1 MQLNLATLVMLD
13 IYVLLLV
20 GALTLHAWSRGRDS
34 TLGYLAA
41 ALLVDAG
48 GTLFASLRGMDF
60 DWVPV
65 LMGNM
70 LLLAGAALSWT
81 SLRVFGGRRPHY
93 PGMLAGVL
101 LWLLLYSLPAFQ
113 ESIRARILLVSLLL
127 AVYAVLGACELWRSR
142 QRLEVDIRPALLL
155 ASVHAAFYTV
165 RGFFDNSQPFAG
177 GEQSSSFF
185 ALLVLETLLYVIGMA
200 FVTLAMVKERAELR
214 YKRAALSDPLTGIG
228 NRRAFLEAAERL
240 LAERKPAVLL
250 LCDLDH
256 FKRLNDSYG
265 HAVGDQALASF
276 GQVLS
281 TRTRE
286 HDLCARIG
294 GEEFV
299 CLLRDADRDT
309 ASLLAE
315 RIRREFAGLPFVAED
330 VLSVS
335 IGIAE
340 AGAAEHDLSRLM
352 VQADQA
358 LYAAKAAG
366 RNRVEH
372 YAVPSSVGGIG

>member
-1 MQLNLATLVMLD
+1 MQLNLATLVLLD

-20 GALTLHAWSRGRDS
+20 GVLTLHAWSRGRDS

-41 ALLVDAG
+41 SLLVAAT
-48 GTLFASLRGMDF
+48 GTLLATLRGIGF
-60 DWVPV
+60 DWVPILLGNV
-65 LMGNM
+65 LVMASSAM
-70 LLLAGAALSWT
+70 AWT

-93 PGMLAGVL
+93 AGMFAGALIWAL
-101 LWLLLYSLPAFQ
+101 LCLLPAFF
-113 ESIRARILLVSLLL
+113 ESLRARILVGSLLM
-127 AVYAVLGACELWRSR
+127 AGYALLGAWELWRSR
-142 QRLEVDIRPALLL
+142 QRLEVDIRPALVL
-155 ASVHAAFYTV
+155 ASMHAGFYTV
-165 RGFFDNSQPFAG
+165 RGLLDNNLPFAG
-177 GEQSSSFF
+177 NGQSSSFF
-185 ALLVLETLLYVIGMA
+185 AMVVLETLLYAIGVA

-265 HAVGDQALASF
+265 HAVGDQALARF

-281 TRTRE
+281 SRTRE

-372 YAVPSSVGGIG
+372 YAVPSPVGGIG